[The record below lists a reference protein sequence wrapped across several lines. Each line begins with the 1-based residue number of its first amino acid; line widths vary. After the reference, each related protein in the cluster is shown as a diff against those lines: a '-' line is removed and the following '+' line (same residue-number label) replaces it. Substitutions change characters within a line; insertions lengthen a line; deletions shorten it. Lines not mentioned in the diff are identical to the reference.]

1 MNSNKHDYE
10 KLKFNYCIPK
20 NKFIKT
26 STTVSQSGI
35 SLESV
40 PHAHLTIECLSPL
53 CC

>member
-1 MNSNKHDYE
+1 MNLNKNV
-10 KLKFNYCIPK
+10 LTIVFQ

-40 PHAHLTIECLSPL
+40 PHAHLPIEYPSPL

>member
-1 MNSNKHDYE
+1 MNLNKNV
-10 KLKFNYCIPK
+10 LTIVFQ

-26 STTVSQSGI
+26 LTTVFQSGI

-40 PHAHLTIECLSPL
+40 PHAHLTIECLGPL

>member
-1 MNSNKHDYE
+1 MITK

-26 STTVSQSGI
+26 LTTVSQSGI

-40 PHAHLTIECLSPL
+40 
-53 CC
+53 

>member
-26 STTVSQSGI
+26 LTTVSQSGI

-40 PHAHLTIECLSPL
+40 
-53 CC
+53 

>member
-35 SLESV
+35 SSEIV
-40 PHAHLTIECLSPL
+40 
-53 CC
+53 